1 MKRIYYNIISAAI
14 IVIGCVSCSSDN
26 LFMSGSNQLMANEVV
41 ASVESQA
48 STRVAIVDAAT
59 KSLVWTSGD
68 QISVFDANGSSS
80 TLTLKDD
87 CANQSTGT
95 FGGELNEG
103 FETMVS
109 AAYPTENTSLSGTTL
124 TMSIPSVISLKDAI
138 TVGNNKAYKFPL
150 PMFGMF
156 SDNNVEFKFL
166 TGMLKLNLSNLPAKT
181 EKVIITADKPIS
193 GSFTASTSDA
203 TPILSSTSDAAADKK
218 ITVTFDPLTETGAKV
233 IYIPLAAQNYGSI
246 QVQLAGKYEGS
257 EESTKNMIS
266 WTDKS
271 VARKMVYTAA
281 YGYTVEVNA
290 TTPSAV
296 SNAIQSIIQDAEE
309 GSTVNVELT
318 AQVATTSADKVISIP
333 TDAVNVNLYFD
344 EVPSE
349 AAGAPLTI
357 NTSKAGNASTI
368 ATNKLSITMPE
379 SESGVDLNI
388 NAPTSTVTLLSST
401 GTTAATKTYKEVVAR
416 TAFNTLVVDE
426 DVAVGNAV
434 IEGGV
439 VQVKEDDALESWS
452 FAAKQNGDQVTI
464 TEDGGIVPLTIPIQ
478 DENGITLNVPQ
489 IIKEDID
496 HPYYAHS
503 LKIVKDE
510 AAEAEYAIV
519 WFNNAENVSI
529 PLKTVIVGDNAVLQ
543 TNRVAMENIIGEGER
558 TARINYRFDY
568 QPTSNWDEADYGG
581 EGKFYEYSPDMVGV
595 KSLKNIIFSQPEI
608 APNESTLPI
617 VQNFIDNGYKL
628 VEPTLKLD
636 VNGVDEDHNG
646 TIEDCTFQYN
656 SVFFCQ
662 NSYKCP
668 TIKNCKFEHADNTA
682 QLEQYSLDSKGYD
695 NVEFWIPMVYN
706 GSPDNISNS
715 ITFDGCEFTA
725 NTKINGSFF
734 IGSPTDERYPWSHDN
749 FILVDGQYENNTPDN
764 WFNGDT
770 HFTGYINF
778 KDCKLGGSDFV
789 GADPSI
795 FNGIIPNAL
804 SGTKFVIRFNG
815 VDKYEIK
822 DGNINAL

>member
-14 IVIGCVSCSSDN
+14 IVVGCVSCSSDN

-103 FETMVS
+103 FGTMVS
-109 AAYPTENTSLSGTTL
+109 AAYPTENTTLSGTTL

-150 PMFGMF
+150 PMFGKF

-166 TGMLKLNLSNLPAKT
+166 TGMLKLSLSNLPANT
-181 EKVIITADKPIS
+181 EKVIITADQPIS
-193 GSFTASTSDA
+193 GTFTASTSADV
-203 TPILSSTSDAAADKK
+203 PILASTSNESANKK
-218 ITVTFDPLTETGAKV
+218 ITVSFDALAEPGAKV
-233 IYIPLAAQNYGSI
+233 IYIPLAAQEYGSI
-246 QVQLAGKYEGS
+246 NVQLAGKYDGS
-257 EESTKNMIS
+257 TESTKEMVS
-266 WTDKS
+266 WTSKTVD
-271 VARKMVYTAA
+271 RKYVYTAA
-281 YGYTVEVNA
+281 YGYTIEIDA

-296 SNAIQSIIQDAEE
+296 SNAIQNIIQNAEE
-309 GSTVNVELT
+309 GSTVNVELIG
-318 AQVATTSADKVISIP
+318 QVATSSTDKEILIP
-333 TDAVNVNLYFD
+333 TDAINVNLAFD
-344 EVPSE
+344 YVPSE

-357 NTSKAGNASTI
+357 NTNQAGNASTM

-379 SESGVDLNI
+379 SESGIDLNI
-388 NAPTSTVTLLSST
+388 DAPTSTVILLSAT
-401 GTTAATKTYKEVVAR
+401 GTTETTKTYKEVVAR

-452 FAAKQNGDQVTI
+452 FAAKQNGDKVII
-464 TEDGGIVPLTIPIQ
+464 TEDGGITPLTIPIQ
-478 DENGITLNVPQ
+478 DEDGNPLDVPQ
-489 IIKEDID
+489 IIKEDIN

-503 LKIVKDE
+503 LKIVKGE
-510 AAEAEYAIV
+510 AAEADYAIV

-581 EGKFYEYSPDMVGV
+581 EGKYYEYSPDMVGV
-595 KSLKNIIFSQPEI
+595 RILKNIIFSQPEI

-617 VQNFIDNGYKL
+617 VQNFITNGYKL

-646 TIEDCTFQYN
+646 TIEDCTFEYN

-668 TIKNCKFEHADNTA
+668 TIKNCKFVHVDNTA
-682 QLEQYSLDSKGYD
+682 QLSQYNLDPKGYD

-715 ITFDGCEFTA
+715 ITFDGCEFTEG
-725 NTKINGSFF
+725 TKINGGFF
-734 IGSPTDERYPWSHDN
+734 IGSPTDERYPWSHGN
-749 FILVDGQYENNTPDN
+749 FKLVDGQYENNTPEN

-778 KDCKLGGSDFV
+778 NNCKIGDSNLVNVSSELFDNLKSQ
-789 GADPSI
+789 AY
-795 FNGIIPNAL
+795 
-804 SGTKFVIRFNG
+804 SGTRFVIRFDG

>member
-26 LFMSGSNQLMANEVV
+26 LFMSGSNQLMVNEVV

-80 TLTLKDD
+80 TLTLKED

-166 TGMLKLNLSNLPAKT
+166 TGMLKLSLSNLPAKT
-181 EKVIITADKPIS
+181 EKVIITADQPIS
-193 GSFTASTSDA
+193 GTFTASTSADI
-203 TPILSSTSDAAADKK
+203 PILASTSSESANKK
-218 ITVTFDPLTETGAKV
+218 ITISFDALAEPGAKV
-233 IYIPLAAQNYGSI
+233 IYIPLAAQEYGSI
-246 QVQLAGKYEGS
+246 NVQLAGKYDGS
-257 EESTKNMIS
+257 IESTKEMVS
-266 WTDKS
+266 WTSKTVD
-271 VARKMVYTAA
+271 RKYVYTAA
-281 YGYTVEVNA
+281 YGYTIEIDA
-290 TTPSAV
+290 TSPLVV
-296 SNAIQSIIQDAEE
+296 SNAINGIIQSAEA

-318 AQVATTSADKVISIP
+318 EQVATTSTDKEIVIP
-333 TDAVNVNLYFD
+333 TDAINVNLAFD
-344 EVPSE
+344 YVPSE
-349 AAGAPLTI
+349 AANAPLTI
-357 NTSKAGNASTI
+357 KTSQAGNVSTI
-368 ATNKLSITMPE
+368 AKNKLSITMPE
-379 SESGVDLNI
+379 SESGIDLNI
-388 NAPTSTVTLLSST
+388 DAPTSTVTLLSAT

-452 FAAKQNGDQVTI
+452 FAAKQNGDKVII
-464 TEDGGIVPLTIPIQ
+464 TEDGGITPLTIPIQ
-478 DENGITLNVPQ
+478 DENGNTQDVPQ
-489 IIKEDID
+489 IIKEDIN

-510 AAEAEYAIV
+510 AAEAEYAVV
-519 WFNNAENVSI
+519 WFDNEENVSI

-558 TARINYRFDY
+558 TAKINYRFEWL
-568 QPTSNWDEADYGG
+568 PTSPIFDEGG
-581 EGKFYEYSPDMVGV
+581 NPIDQGGGLFYEYSPEMVGV
-595 KSLKNIIFSQPEI
+595 KCLKNIIFSQPEI
-608 APNESTLPI
+608 APDENHLPYIQTLLANNY
-617 VQNFIDNGYKL
+617 QL
-628 VEPTLKLD
+628 VEPTLRLG
-636 VNGVDEDHNG
+636 VTETIENCEFEYNGVM
-646 TIEDCTFQYN
+646 ICPRTFE
-656 SVFFCQ
+656 
-662 NSYKCP
+662 CP
-668 TIKNCKFEHADNTA
+668 TVKNCKFVHAYNTGK
-682 QLEQYSLDSKGYD
+682 LSQYKLASKNFD
-695 NVEFWIPMVYN
+695 NVEFWIPMVYDQN
-706 GSPDNISNS
+706 VDNNS

-725 NTKINGSFF
+725 DTKFHASFYV
-734 IGSPTDERYPWSHDN
+734 GNQGDAPDWWWEG
-749 FILVDGQYENNTPDN
+749 DG
-764 WFNGDT
+764 T
-770 HFTGYINF
+770 HFTGNIIF
-778 KDCKLGGSDFV
+778 KDCTLGGS
-789 GADPSI
+789 A
-795 FNGIIPNAL
+795 FNGENYDFINKFNEFVTV
-804 SGTKFVIRFNG
+804 SRTKMVITFVNNG
-815 VDKYEIK
+815 STSHVYEIQDNNLYK
-822 DGNINAL
+822 DGVYVDTTQ